1 MMKNA
6 GICSVSVFFG
16 TPLDCGDLQVA
27 RGSRGAS
34 LSKDDENAGICSV
47 SFFGT
52 PFGDRQVARG
62 SRGASL
68 SKDDEKRRDMFSQF
82 F

>member
-1 MMKNA
+1 MF
-6 GICSVSVFFG
+6 SQFF
-16 TPLDCGDLQVA
+16 L
-27 RGSRGAS
+27 
-34 LSKDDENAGICSV
+34 
-47 SFFGT
+47 GT